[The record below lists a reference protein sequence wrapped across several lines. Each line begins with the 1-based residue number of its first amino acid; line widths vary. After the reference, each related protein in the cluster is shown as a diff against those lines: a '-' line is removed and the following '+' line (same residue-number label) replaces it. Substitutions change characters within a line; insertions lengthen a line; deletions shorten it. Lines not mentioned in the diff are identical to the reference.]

1 MIMITAI
8 TYIFLSYV
16 IFDQQLEIT
25 FKKSSGPPWKN
36 PLPPFNSLPPK
47 NSNSASARLLA
58 NTENF
63 SGSPLQKG
71 GGGAHCDLEEP
82 SQTSK
87 EELLSKIVNGL

>member
-1 MIMITAI
+1 MWYLINSWKL
-8 TYIFLSYV
+8 LS
-16 IFDQQLEIT
+16 
-25 FKKSSGPPWKN
+25 KN
-36 PLPPFNSLPPK
+36 PPVPPEKIHSPLLTHFLLK
-47 NSNSASARLLA
+47 IQKSASPRLLA

-71 GGGAHCDLEEP
+71 GGGAHRDLEEP